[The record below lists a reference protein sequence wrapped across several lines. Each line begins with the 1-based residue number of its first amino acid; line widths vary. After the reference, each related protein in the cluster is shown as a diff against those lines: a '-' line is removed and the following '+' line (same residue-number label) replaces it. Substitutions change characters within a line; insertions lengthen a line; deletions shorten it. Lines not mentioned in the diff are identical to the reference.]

1 MFKKLVVPLD
11 GSPLAERALTVAAQ
25 LACHDG
31 AQVIMVRVPVAER
44 AYMPAADG
52 YGLLYPEEYFGASSN
67 EAFEYLKAVQ
77 TQRAGHGFP
86 IAGEVVDGDP
96 AGAIVDT
103 ARQHRAD
110 LIAMSSHGYSGL
122 TRWIL
127 GSVAERVLREA
138 DCPVLVVRS
147 AEPIKHMLVTLDGST
162 ISAHVLAPALD
173 VAQALGATV
182 TLLRVVPELS
192 AGDMHDLDEYE
203 AGLGGRLAQEYQE
216 DANHYLEGHAQAF
229 VRGGLDVQ
237 CAVRAG
243 SAANVILKLVE
254 EKAIDV
260 VAMATHGRTGLRRWI
275 YGSVTEKVLH
285 SAACSM
291 LVVRPAAHELR
302 LSLTPH

>member
-25 LACHDG
+25 LARHDG
-31 AQVIMVRVPVAER
+31 AQVVLVRVPVVER

-52 YGLLYPEEYFGASSN
+52 YGLLYPEEYFGATSN
-67 EAFEYLKAVQ
+67 EAFDYLKTVQ
-77 TQRAGHGFP
+77 GQQAGHGFP
-86 IAGEVVDGDP
+86 VAGEVVDGDP

-103 ARQHRAD
+103 ARQYRAD
-110 LIAMSSHGYSGL
+110 LITMSSHGYSGL

-127 GSVAERVLREA
+127 GSVAERVLRDA

-147 AEPIKHMLVTLDGST
+147 TETLRRILVTLDGST

-173 VAQALGATV
+173 VAQALGASV

-192 AGDMHDLDEYE
+192 TGDVHDLDEYE
-203 AGLGGRLAQEYQE
+203 SGLGQRLAQEYQE
-216 DANHYLEGHAQAF
+216 EASHYLETHAQPF
-229 VRGGLDVQ
+229 VRAGVDIE
-237 CAVRAG
+237 CAVRSG
-243 SAANVILKLVE
+243 PAASVILKLVE
-254 EKAIDV
+254 EKEIDV

-285 SAACSM
+285 SAGCSM

>member
-11 GSPLAERALTVAAQ
+11 GSPLAERALTMAAQ
-25 LACHDG
+25 LARHDG

-52 YGLLYPEEYFGASSN
+52 YGLLYPEEYFGAASN
-67 EAFEYLKAVQ
+67 EAFEYLKVVQ
-77 TQRAGHGFP
+77 TRQAGHGFP

-103 ARQHRAD
+103 ARQYRAD

-147 AEPIKHMLVTLDGST
+147 AEPIKRMLVTLDGST

-173 VAQALGATV
+173 VAQALGAAV
-182 TLLRVVPELS
+182 ILLRVVPELS
-192 AGDMHDLDEYE
+192 AGDIHDLDEYE
-203 AGLGGRLAQEYQE
+203 AGLGLRLAQEYQE
-216 DANHYLEGHAQAF
+216 EARHYLEAHAQPF

-237 CAVRAG
+237 CVVRDG
-243 SAANVILKLVE
+243 SAASVILKLVE

-291 LVVRPAAHELR
+291 LVARPAAHELR